1 MPRCRDVPLGASWLP
16 PATAARLLEAMAR
29 GEWFHNNVQ
38 CNLALR
44 HDECFHAVPGSNA
57 RHFTEEEATHFD
69 AAIAQGHN
77 QIEPDAVLAGG
88 MSVTLE
94 PGQMILQNNVLIHR
108 GWGGLVQGPDGGVVR
123 SVSAAVSLSVCLC
136 LSVCISVCIS
146 VSLSLSLCLSATLSL
161 GPAVTLPPCRR
172 TAGLCTSASTPPID
186 LLHGTSAAASQ
197 TPSTPCPQPS
207 REEWPPSCAPT
218 STGARYD
225 AAET

>member
-1 MPRCRDVPLGASWLP
+1 
-16 PATAARLLEAMAR
+16 MAR

-57 RHFTEEEATHFD
+57 RHFTEEEAAHFD
-69 AAIAQGHN
+69 AAVAQGQN
-77 QIEPDAVLAGG
+77 QVDPDAILAGG

-108 GWGGLVQGPDGGVVR
+108 GWGGLRQGPDGGVVR
-123 SVSAAVSLSVCLC
+123 SVSAARSLSVSLPLC
-136 LSVCISVCIS
+136 HC
-146 VSLSLSLCLSATLSL
+146 
-161 GPAVTLPPCRR
+161 VTLPSCRR

-197 TPSTPCPQPS
+197 TLSTPCPPPS
-207 REEWPPSCAPT
+207 REEWPWPCAPT
-218 STGARYD
+218 SSGARYD